1 MFLTP
6 DQLEDLTERKRKAD
20 QVAWLRKNR
29 VPFFIG
35 ANGHP
40 RVSRAY
46 VENRLAGQS
55 RPDYP
60 EPNFA
65 AIDTGA

>member
-6 DQLEDLTERKRKAD
+6 DELEALIERTRKAD

-46 VENRLAGQS
+46 VEKRLAGRS
-55 RPDYP
+55 SADYP

-65 AIDTGA
+65 AIDIGA

>member
-1 MFLTP
+1 VFISREE
-6 DQLEDLTERKRKAD
+6 LEELTERKRKAD
-20 QVAWLRKNR
+20 QVAWLRRNR

-46 VENRLAGQS
+46 VENRLAGRQAS
-55 RPDYP
+55 EHP

-65 AIDTGA
+65 ALDT

>member
-1 MFLTP
+1 MFLT
-6 DQLEDLTERKRKAD
+6 LEEVEALTERKRRAD
-20 QVAWLRKNR
+20 QIAWLRENR
-29 VPFFIG
+29 IPYMIG

-46 VENRLAGQS
+46 VENILSG
-55 RPDYP
+55 RPEANNP

-65 AIDTGA
+65 AIGG